1 MAKYITSLDNAKDII
16 QSSNLIAFP
25 TETVYGLGGN
35 ALDQNAVIKIFQ
47 TKGRPA
53 NDPLIVHVH
62 STQNALD
69 LINLNEKQA
78 EIFRILT
85 SKFWPGPLTIV
96 APAKDIIPSQVT
108 SNTGWVGVRIPH
120 HPIAQEFLR
129 RVQVPIAA
137 PSANRFNHV
146 SPTSPHHVM
155 DDLGKETIY
164 ILDMGDAVCEYGVES
179 SVVKLELDGS
189 ATILRRGAIS
199 EFDIQ
204 NLIAVKIVENQ
215 FTKPQNDQMCGP
227 GMTLKHYAPDGVQ
240 IYLVDKY
247 IPPQFL
253 SKYAII
259 DFGRFLQRYADDSEF
274 YFDLSPNKN
283 SFNACRQIFGVLR
296 DVEKT
301 NADKLFLPGYL
312 LNNLKNIDL
321 ENTLAD
327 KFYRAASG
335 NILS

>member
-16 QSSNLIAFP
+16 QSGDLIAFP

-35 ALDQNAVIKIFQ
+35 ALNQNAVKKIFQ
-47 TKGRPA
+47 SKGRPA

-108 SNTGWVGVRIPH
+108 SNTGWVGVRIPNH
-120 HPIAQEFLR
+120 SIAQEFLR

-137 PSANRFNHV
+137 
-146 SPTSPHHVM
+146 SPQHVM
-155 DDLGKETIY
+155 DDLGKEPIY
-164 ILDMGDAVCEYGVES
+164 ILDMCDSVCEYGVES

-215 FTKPQNDQMCGP
+215 FTNPHNDQMCGP

-259 DFGRFLQRYADDSEF
+259 DFGGFLQRYAGDSEF

-283 SFNACRQIFGVLR
+283 SFNACRQLFGVLR